1 MIYYDKTW
9 WLPQRPSLPQS
20 RPPPPRF
27 HESLNPFACLTQY
40 TQDADDN
47 KDDDNMTWL
56 SLDTSQH
63 SDMSEVDQR
72 RFEIRMNR
80 QAEVQNLH
88 NSFGHPNNQALLQH
102 CQHAKIGT
110 KYLKRYILT
119 IECTFCRPTFGR

>member
-9 WLPQRPSLPQS
+9 RLPQRASLPQS

-27 HESLNPFACLTQY
+27 HESLNPFACLVQY

-47 KDDDNMTWL
+47 RDDGNMAWL
-56 SLDTSQH
+56 SLDTSEH

-110 KYLKRYILT
+110 KYLKRYILSL
-119 IECTFCRPTFGR
+119 EYAFCQTVLGR